1 LSSGNWIMMITTEM
15 IFEILFNWPNNH
27 LTRLLAQNVL
37 FKAHAP
43 YTEDRNCL
51 KESFVTFTP
60 QKSTSGYAITK
71 ENIFGTRST
80 CTAFGEKTCKCRT
93 HGRLVNNT

>member
-1 LSSGNWIMMITTEM
+1 MMMTTEM

-27 LTRLLAQNVL
+27 MTRLLAQNVL
-37 FKAHAP
+37 LQAHAP
-43 YTEDRNCL
+43 YTEDRNCI

-60 QKSTSGYAITK
+60 QKSTSGYAVKK

-80 CTAFGEKTCKCRT
+80 YTAFGEKTGKCRT
-93 HGRLVNNT
+93 HERWVNNT